1 MGSERGGGVD
11 SETEGEGWVVMGEG
25 GRGNHGSVLH
35 VSNRKIR

>member
-1 MGSERGGGVD
+1 MVREGGGVGG
-11 SETEGEGWVVMGEG
+11 EREGEGWVVMGEG